1 MGILKTLRKEPQM
14 LIRFTVSLV
23 RNSLLIMGIILA
35 SCFIGRGA
43 NARMKYVL
51 NMQQRHINR
60 RIRSA
65 RW

>member
-1 MGILKTLRKEPQM
+1 M
-14 LIRFTVSLV
+14 LIRFTVSV
-23 RNSLLIMGIILA
+23 IRNSLLIMGVILA

-43 NARMKYVL
+43 NTRMKRVL
-51 NMQQRHINR
+51 NMQQHHMNR

>member
-1 MGILKTLRKEPQM
+1 MSILKTLRKEPPM
-14 LIRFTVSLV
+14 LIRFTVSV
-23 RNSLLIMGIILA
+23 IRNSLLIMGIILA

-43 NARMKYVL
+43 NTRMKHVL
-51 NMQQRHINR
+51 NMQQRHMNR

>member
-1 MGILKTLRKEPQM
+1 M

-23 RNSLLIMGIILA
+23 RNSLLILGFILA

-43 NARMKYVL
+43 NTRMKHVL
-51 NMQQRHINR
+51 NMQQRHMNR

>member
-1 MGILKTLRKEPQM
+1 M
-14 LIRFTVSLV
+14 LIRFTVSV
-23 RNSLLIMGIILA
+23 IRNSLLIMGVILA

-43 NARMKYVL
+43 NTRMKYVL
-51 NMQQRHINR
+51 NMQQRHMNR

>member
-1 MGILKTLRKEPQM
+1 M

-23 RNSLLIMGIILA
+23 RNSFLILGVILA

-43 NARMKYVL
+43 NTRMKNVL
-51 NMQQRHINR
+51 NMQQRYMNR